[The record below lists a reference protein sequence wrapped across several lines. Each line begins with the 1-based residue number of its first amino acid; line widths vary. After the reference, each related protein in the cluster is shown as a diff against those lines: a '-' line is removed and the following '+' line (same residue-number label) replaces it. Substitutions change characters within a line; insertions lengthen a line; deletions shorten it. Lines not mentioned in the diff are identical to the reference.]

1 MLTGRTLG
9 MEQARALGLLH
20 RTAPAGGAEGA
31 AVALARELAAHPPE
45 GMRRL
50 KAMFREVTGAA
61 AHVARENE
69 LLVAWQR
76 TGGGLPHGG
85 LRGG

>member
-1 MLTGRTLG
+1 
-9 MEQARALGLLH
+9 
-20 RTAPAGGAEGA
+20 
-31 AVALARELAAHPPE
+31 
-45 GMRRL
+45 MRRL